1 MPLDVPRALDELE
14 ERIDK
19 LKIRHEQYFLG
30 IEPREPLQE
39 RRAVERAIRFLRSQ
53 VISNTA
59 LKFRFHSL
67 IQRFT
72 TLKTYWDRVQ
82 RQIEEGTYRRDLQR
96 MQRRLK
102 KRGIDAPE
110 LLAARTAGEVE
121 SALARHMGLDGAG
134 RELGAQRRQGR
145 HPNAGQD
152 TNSHAPRS
160 QGQSGPPPIPGS
172 DESRLPLD
180 EERLRKLHRTLVEAR
195 RKAGQPVEGLTVE
208 KLAQSIAK
216 QIPKIKAATGAKDI
230 EFSVEMSNGKAKL
243 KAIPKK

>member
-1 MPLDVPRALDELE
+1 M
-14 ERIDK
+14 
-19 LKIRHEQYFLG
+19 
-30 IEPREPLQE
+30 
-39 RRAVERAIRFLRSQ
+39 
-53 VISNTA
+53 ISNTA

-121 SALARHMGLDGAG
+121 SVLARHMGLDGAG
-134 RELGAQRRQGR
+134 RVLTAQRRQGR
-145 HPNAGQD
+145 QPTAGEG
-152 TNSHAPRS
+152 SRS
-160 QGQSGPPPIPGS
+160 PSEQPSSRPGPPPIPGARK
-172 DESRLPLD
+172 EQFPLD
-180 EERLRKLHRTLVEAR
+180 ADRLRDLHRALVEAR

-208 KLAQSIAK
+208 KLAQTLAK

-230 EFSVEMSNGKAKL
+230 EFAVEMSNGKAKL